1 VTATLGDPR
10 GAPDAEDLDVFSVAI
25 SGNGDLMPQSPE
37 GHHFH
42 QDAGVTSAVGEKRGV
57 GTTIRA

>member
-10 GAPDAEDLDVFSVAI
+10 GARDAEDLDVFSIAI
-25 SGNGDLMPQSPE
+25 SGNRDLMPQSLE
-37 GHHFH
+37 GYHFH
-42 QDAGVTSAVGEKRGV
+42 QDAGVTSAVGEKRRV